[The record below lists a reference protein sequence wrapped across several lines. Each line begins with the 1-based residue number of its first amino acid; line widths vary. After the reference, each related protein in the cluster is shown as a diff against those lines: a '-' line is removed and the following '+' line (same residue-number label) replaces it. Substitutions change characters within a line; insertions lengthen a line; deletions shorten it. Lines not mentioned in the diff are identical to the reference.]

1 MKIDVISK
9 NQDLIGFVST
19 LAHAGYDVQ
28 AVNTIEPCDIL
39 VYDFEFKKDIPKIDG
54 IKIENYNDP
63 NQQVEEDFSISFV
76 NKDVSYKINDC
87 CTLMGKGQVR
97 DELKCDMSVNNP
109 DPNLLQL
116 VTKFIRLKNR
126 FKIFSKQPINTFNYC
141 GTIPDNN
148 AGDLY
153 ASSKVNIA
161 LDKYSLYRILE
172 SGGTPLTNIKDS
184 NLPEEMV
191 FDSQEDFEQKAE
203 YLINNEA
210 KDISEIRNDTI
221 KKYNPFVEWA
231 NIFNKLGLKK
241 SAKKCKSAIDARSKD
256 LYF

>member
-1 MKIDVISK
+1 MKINVISR
-9 NQDLIGFVST
+9 NENLIAFTSILNSV
-19 LAHAGYDVQ
+19 GYEAK

-39 VYDFEFKKDIPKIDG
+39 IYDFEFKKDIPKIDG

-76 NKDVSYKINDC
+76 NKSVSYKVNDC
-87 CTLMGKGQVR
+87 CKLTGKGKLKN
-97 DELKCDMSVNNP
+97 ELKCDLSINNT
-109 DPNLLQL
+109 DTNILQL
-116 VTKFIRLKNR
+116 VTKFITLKNR
-126 FKIFSKQPINTFNYC
+126 FKIFSNRPINIFNYC
-141 GTIPDNN
+141 GTISEEDARN
-148 AGDLY
+148 LY
-153 ASSKVNIA
+153 FSSKVNIS

-191 FDSQEDFEQKAE
+191 FGSQEDFEQKAE
-203 YLINNEA
+203 YLMNNEA
-210 KDISEIRNDTI
+210 KDISEIRNETI
-221 KKYNPFVEWA
+221 KNYNPFVEWA

-241 SAKKCKSAIDARSKD
+241 SAQKCKNTINARTKD

>member
-97 DELKCDMSVNNP
+97 DELKCQISVNNP
-109 DPNLLQL
+109 DPTLLQ
-116 VTKFIRLKNR
+116 
-126 FKIFSKQPINTFNYC
+126 
-141 GTIPDNN
+141 
-148 AGDLY
+148 
-153 ASSKVNIA
+153 
-161 LDKYSLYRILE
+161 
-172 SGGTPLTNIKDS
+172 
-184 NLPEEMV
+184 
-191 FDSQEDFEQKAE
+191 
-203 YLINNEA
+203 
-210 KDISEIRNDTI
+210 
-221 KKYNPFVEWA
+221 
-231 NIFNKLGLKK
+231 
-241 SAKKCKSAIDARSKD
+241 
-256 LYF
+256 